1 LLFQTP
7 QLHGQ
12 KTEQIVSDQRLKRLE
27 NDYERLSRELLGNDF
42 IEVGQAKGTPPNQYT
57 IEYNIKGVKFDQ
69 STGQTSFVTHHEVQI
84 ILLNEYPSSPPYC
97 KIKTEIFHPNM
108 NESEIWIGD
117 ESACFASTTILDVV
131 KHIACMISYQSYDL
145 NSPLN
150 EKAAGWAKK
159 NEASLPLDSTD
170 FFAEVVSEEEDQPQL
185 EPEVE
190 AKEFCAYCLE
200 PDPNNKCGSGH
211 PACDDC
217 LSTCEYCDNT
227 TCLACIDNA
236 CGECQSK
243 IDAHCSK
250 IDAAIERA
258 HIGESV
264 SLAKK
269 ALKEF
274 PDVQR
279 LLDRLDGA
287 EQTKKLIAYI
297 ETCRKT
303 RCFYGIVTA
312 CKELKSL
319 GLENEALAKIEKAA
333 SDKLKAADA
342 AVAHGKKE
350 LEANHK
356 PELACKYF
364 SKALQIVPDHPSAYK
379 LVEEAK
385 KRTDKARK
393 YVGSAQERLEKGHYD
408 RALEYAKKAVSLDA
422 TVGPQTE
429 GLIDTANRFLTSG
442 RRKKKTRILAL
453 VATGCIL
460 ILSSVYFFYVWD
472 DGRLKTEYHAFLDEL
487 ENEPTMEEKIDALSG
502 FVMSHKTS
510 RYTRDAEKRIA
521 DLYALIQERQ
531 FEIAKRNANIM
542 LKNKDYKKAE
552 TIYQQ
557 LLSEHPDAT
566 YTGEV
571 NKDISRVR
579 SLADDK
585 DYEAVRWLSKG
596 NAKTRVSA
604 YQLYLTN
611 HPEGKHIEEVK
622 KLIADC
628 SEDYYKHF
636 KEEIALLKSNEDWNK
651 CIQICNE
658 FDENLDESQ
667 WGDEVEALRS
677 ECLKRQGGERDLAAL
692 TVEADAKGEDYTAA
706 RQVYLRYLEDNPDS
720 SVKSSI
726 ISRADALDEKIRDGE
741 AWEKILP
748 YVTSEENDL
757 GDRIGRVKG
766 FLEQNPPEE
775 LLEEATQQ
783 LKELEE
789 KRDTISW
796 KETIKSCRDPKR
808 STESKTRLLE
818 DFVRRNVSGKYLSDA
833 KARLSELK
841 TEQASGVWKEIE
853 RYCNNQATGIS
864 GRINKLTL
872 YINQNTTGEFVQK
885 ARFLLGKLKR
895 LSREEEGICQ
905 RIKGTGNAYVYNN
918 GTITDRRT
926 GLMWCAFDSYLDMQK
941 CLRYE
946 SATRYVKRV
955 RYGGY
960 SDWRLPSEEE
970 LRSIYKKKP
979 FFPTAS
985 EGKWCW
991 SSNQGGGQMVSIV
1004 TTERETEWRMTRIE
1018 AGIGCGSIRAVRGP

>member
-1 LLFQTP
+1 M
-7 QLHGQ
+7 
-12 KTEQIVSDQRLKRLE
+12 SDQRLKRLE
-27 NDYERLSRELLGNDF
+27 NDYDRLTRELLGNDF
-42 IEVGQAKGTPPNQYT
+42 IKIGQTKGTPANQYI
-57 IEYNIKGVKFDQ
+57 IEYNIKGVKFDP
-69 STGQTSFVTHHEVQI
+69 SKGQTSFVTHHEVQI

-117 ESACFASTTILDVV
+117 ESSWSASTSLLDVV
-131 KHIACMISYQSYDL
+131 KHIACMISYQTYDL

-150 EKAAGWAKK
+150 ERAASWAKK
-159 NEASLPLDSTD
+159 NESSLPLDSTD
-170 FFAEVVSEEEDQPQL
+170 FFAPVVSEGEPQSQP
-185 EPEVE
+185 EPEAQEKE
-190 AKEFCAYCLE
+190 ACAYCLE
-200 PDPNNKCGSGH
+200 PDPHNKCGSGH

-236 CGECQSK
+236 CGECQGK
-243 IDAHCSK
+243 IDAYCSK

-264 SLAKK
+264 SHARK

-287 EQTKKLIAYI
+287 EQTKKLVAYI

-312 CKELKSL
+312 CKELQSL

-364 SKALQIVPDHPSAYK
+364 SKALQTVPDHPSAYK

-385 KRTDKARK
+385 KRIDKARK

-422 TVGPQTE
+422 TVGSQTE
-429 GLIDTANRFLTSG
+429 ELIDTASRFLTSER
-442 RRKKKTRILAL
+442 RRKKIRLLAL
-453 VATGCIL
+453 VGTGCIL
-460 ILSSVYFFYVWD
+460 IFGSVCFFYIWE
-472 DGRLKTEYHAFLDEL
+472 DGRLKTEYHLFLDEF
-487 ENEPTMEEKIDALSG
+487 ENEPTVEEKIDALGG

-521 DLYALIQERQ
+521 DLYTHIQERQ
-531 FEIAKRNANIM
+531 FEIAKRNVNNM

-552 TIYQQ
+552 TIYEQ
-557 LLSEHPDAT
+557 LLSEHPEAT
-566 YTGEV
+566 YATEV
-571 NKDISRVR
+571 NKNISKVR
-579 SLADDK
+579 GLADDK
-585 DYEAVRWLSKG
+585 DYEAVRWLSKC

-604 YQLYLTN
+604 YKLYLNN

-622 KLIADC
+622 KLIADS
-628 SEDYYKHF
+628 SEDYYTHF
-636 KEEIALLKSNEDWNK
+636 KEKIALLNSNEDWNE
-651 CIQICNE
+651 CIQVCNE

-677 ECLKRQGGERDLAAL
+677 ECLNRHGGDRDLAAL
-692 TVEADAKGEDYTAA
+692 IVEADAKGEDYAA
-706 RQVYLRYLEDNPDS
+706 AKQVYLRYLEDNPDS
-720 SVKSSI
+720 SVRSSI
-726 ISRADALDEKIRDGE
+726 TSRVDALDEKLRGEE

-748 YVTSEENDL
+748 YATSEENDL
-757 GDRIGRVKG
+757 DDRIGRVKG
-766 FLEQNPPEE
+766 FLAQHPPEE
-775 LLEEATQQ
+775 LLEDATKQ

-789 KRDTISW
+789 KSDTISW
-796 KETIKSCRDPKR
+796 KETIKSCGDAKR
-808 STESKTRLLE
+808 SVESKISLLE

-841 TEQASGVWKEIE
+841 TEQASSVWKEIE
-853 RYCNNQATGIS
+853 RYCNNQGTGIS
-864 GRINKLTL
+864 ERINKLTL
-872 YINQNTTGEFVQK
+872 YINQNTTGEFVQN
-885 ARFLLGKLKR
+885 ARFLLGKLRR
-895 LSREEEGICQ
+895 LSREEEGIRQ
-905 RIKGTGNAYVYNN
+905 RIKGTGNTYVYNN

-926 GLMWCAFDSYLDMQK
+926 GLVWCAFDSYLDMQK
-941 CLRYE
+941 SLPYE
-946 SATRYVKRV
+946 SATRYVKRI
-955 RYGGY
+955 RCGGY

-985 EGKWCW
+985 EGKWYW
-991 SSNQGGGQMVSIV
+991 SANQGGGQMVPIV
-1004 TTERETEWRMTRIE
+1004 TTERETKWRMTRIE
-1018 AGIGCGSIRAVRGP
+1018 ADIGRGSIRAVRGP